1 MDLYEDQRIPTLYDF
16 VLSSEKMATEIRKQ
30 NKEIKILSS
39 LLQEQNE
46 REIVKKE
53 DISSIKTILQ
63 IADSLFYLSDAI
75 QKTSAA
81 ILTAISSGIW
91 FFNFGRKGWRHQM
104 KGLLDSLIE
113 GVELIE
119 VKNRTILED
128 LDIEMIS
135 PLVGEEFSPSI
146 HKAVE
151 QLTGKPGRIVKVLQ
165 KGYRYKERILRYA
178 QVAVGIETKERS

>member
-1 MDLYEDQRIPTLYDF
+1 
-16 VLSSEKMATEIRKQ
+16 
-30 NKEIKILSS
+30 
-39 LLQEQNE
+39 
-46 REIVKKE
+46 
-53 DISSIKTILQ
+53 
-63 IADSLFYLSDAI
+63 
-75 QKTSAA
+75 
-81 ILTAISSGIW
+81 
-91 FFNFGRKGWRHQM
+91 M